1 VTPDVDNTSEL
12 PLLLLMLRL
21 LHQALAA
28 QCQLVAAPL
37 WRRPG

>member
-1 VTPDVDNTSEL
+1 MIQLTAAM
-12 PLLLLMLRL
+12 LLVLL

-37 WRRPG
+37 C